1 MCATCSVYVEPEFL
15 GRLAAPS
22 DDEDAMLDTTACER
36 GPAAGCPA
44 SSSRRTRSTASSC
57 ARRRRSCD
65 LGSAN
70 GRKDLCGNHQGGR
83 SGGAAASASPARS
96 AGPQTIEVATD
107 VFYAKGY
114 DAASLQDIA
123 DRLGMLKGSLYYYIQ
138 SKEDLL
144 YDVIKTVHEE
154 GLANIESLAAGE
166 GDALDRLRSVIIGH
180 IDHEC
185 RNMTKTAVFLH
196 ELQALSPERQAEI
209 IGDEHAY
216 RRVFVALIETGQ
228 QAGVF
233 RAEVN
238 SKLAALSIL
247 GSVNWVYRWF
257 RPGGEFTAR
266 QLGEQFADLALRG
279 IATPEA
285 LARLQP
291 PPRGQPAASSRR

>member
-1 MCATCSVYVEPEFL
+1 MRQPP
-15 GRLAAPS
+15 GRAQRRGGG
-22 DDEDAMLDTTACER
+22 ER
-36 GPAAGCPA
+36 KPREERW
-44 SSSRRTRSTASSC
+44 SE
-57 ARRRRSCD
+57 
-65 LGSAN
+65 L
-70 GRKDLCGNHQGGR
+70 
-83 SGGAAASASPARS
+83 
-96 AGPQTIEVATD
+96 IEVATD

-144 YDVIKTVHEE
+144 YDVIKAVHEE

-166 GDALDRLRSVIIGH
+166 GDPLERLRHVVIGH
-180 IDHEC
+180 IEHEC
-185 RNMTKTAVFLH
+185 RNLTKTAVFLH

-216 RRVFVALIETGQ
+216 RRVFVDLLEAGQ
-228 QAGVF
+228 QAGQI

-238 SKLAALSIL
+238 PKLAALSIL

-257 RPGGEFTAR
+257 RTGGEFTAH
-266 QLGEQFADLALRG
+266 QIGEQFADQALRG
-279 IATPEA
+279 VATPEA

-291 PPRGQPAASSRR
+291 WPRLDDAREPVKL

>member
-1 MCATCSVYVEPEFL
+1 MRQPP
-15 GRLAAPS
+15 GRAQRRGGG
-22 DDEDAMLDTTACER
+22 ER
-36 GPAAGCPA
+36 KPREERW
-44 SSSRRTRSTASSC
+44 SE
-57 ARRRRSCD
+57 
-65 LGSAN
+65 L
-70 GRKDLCGNHQGGR
+70 
-83 SGGAAASASPARS
+83 
-96 AGPQTIEVATD
+96 IEVATD

-166 GDALDRLRSVIIGH
+166 GNALERLRNVIVGH

-216 RRVFVALIETGQ
+216 RRVFVALIEAGQ
-228 QAGVF
+228 QDGLI

-238 SKLAALSIL
+238 PKLAALSIL

-266 QLGEQFADLALRG
+266 QIGEQFADLALRG
-279 IATPEA
+279 IATPDA
-285 LARLQP
+285 LSRLASP
-291 PPRGQPAASSRR
+291 PAAGHPAGEATPAKATAAKATAAGRPSRSRARSA

>member
-1 MCATCSVYVEPEFL
+1 MRQPP
-15 GRLAAPS
+15 GRAQRRGGG
-22 DDEDAMLDTTACER
+22 ER
-36 GPAAGCPA
+36 KPREERW
-44 SSSRRTRSTASSC
+44 SE
-57 ARRRRSCD
+57 
-65 LGSAN
+65 L
-70 GRKDLCGNHQGGR
+70 
-83 SGGAAASASPARS
+83 
-96 AGPQTIEVATD
+96 IEVATD

-166 GDALDRLRSVIIGH
+166 GDALERLRGVIIGH

-216 RRVFVALIETGQ
+216 RRVFVALIEAGQ
-228 QAGVF
+228 QAGVI

-257 RPGGEFTAR
+257 RQGGEFTAR
-266 QLGEQFADLALRG
+266 EIGEQFADLALRG

-285 LARLQP
+285 LAR
-291 PPRGQPAASSRR
+291 PARSRAKTA